1 MIIIIFFN
9 LKEYIFRRVLLSLGQ
24 GYLMTPESMFAKK
37 CELLLD
43 KNLYLNGIPVE
54 RLLSRRWE

>member
-1 MIIIIFFN
+1 MIIFFFY

-24 GYLMTPESMFAKK
+24 GYDSGESMFAEK

>member
-1 MIIIIFFN
+1 MIIFFFY

-24 GYLMTPESMFAKK
+24 GYLMTPESVFAEK